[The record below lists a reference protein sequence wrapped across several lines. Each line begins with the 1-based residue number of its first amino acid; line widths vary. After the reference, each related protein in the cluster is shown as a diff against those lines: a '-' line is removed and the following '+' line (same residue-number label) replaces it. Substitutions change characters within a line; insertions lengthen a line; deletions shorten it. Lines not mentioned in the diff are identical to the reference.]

1 LTPLRILR
9 TQLLHALKPL
19 LVTSCFRAFLHAFEE
34 SLALRIEVLNERM
47 LFCLLH
53 THIQIISDRDENFV
67 LSLSPCSQHS
77 DAFPSSVTQV
87 VLLNDL
93 RFTQLGGLLLE
104 RSVRR
109 IVFHLSTS
117 FPEAPC
123 RELFGRVLQ
132 ISMMLSMESP
142 SEVLDYWNDLLERLS
157 EIEIKRVLSLRSD
170 FRVADVNAL
179 GR

>member
-1 LTPLRILR
+1 
-9 TQLLHALKPL
+9 
-19 LVTSCFRAFLHAFEE
+19 
-34 SLALRIEVLNERM
+34 M
-47 LFCLLH
+47 
-53 THIQIISDRDENFV
+53 
-67 LSLSPCSQHS
+67 
-77 DAFPSSVTQV
+77 TQV